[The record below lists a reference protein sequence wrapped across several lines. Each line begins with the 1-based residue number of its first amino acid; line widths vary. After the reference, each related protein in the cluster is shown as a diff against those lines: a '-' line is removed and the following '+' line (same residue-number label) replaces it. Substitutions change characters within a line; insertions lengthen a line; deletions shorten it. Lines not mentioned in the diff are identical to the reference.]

1 MRPNAEHAITAAGGR
16 AADDDASRGAQTSS
30 MAPLSTSS
38 VKVSWLTNQKRK
50 ICLSCSVK
58 YSQVLPPQLSGDRNR
73 GRLYEQLVWSP

>member
-38 VKVSWLTNQKRK
+38 VKVSWLTRRERSAFPAQSNIPKSSRPNFRE
-50 ICLSCSVK
+50 IAIA
-58 YSQVLPPQLSGDRNR
+58 GDFT
-73 GRLYEQLVWSP
+73 SS

>member
-38 VKVSWLTNQKRK
+38 VRVSWLTRRERSAFPAQSNIPKSSRRNFRE
-50 ICLSCSVK
+50 IAIA
-58 YSQVLPPQLSGDRNR
+58 GDFT
-73 GRLYEQLVWSP
+73 SS

>member
-38 VKVSWLTNQKRK
+38 VKVSWLTRRERSAFPAQSNIPKSSRPNFRE
-50 ICLSCSVK
+50 IAIA
-58 YSQVLPPQLSGDRNR
+58 GDFTSR
-73 GRLYEQLVWSP
+73 